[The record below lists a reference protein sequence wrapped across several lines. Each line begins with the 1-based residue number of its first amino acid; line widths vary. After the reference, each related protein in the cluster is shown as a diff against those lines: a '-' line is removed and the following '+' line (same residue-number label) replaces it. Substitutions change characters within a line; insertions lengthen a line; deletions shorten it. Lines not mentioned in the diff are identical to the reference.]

1 MKKAAKYAFIQ
12 TIPVMLGYLFLG
24 LAFGILLD
32 QEAGLG
38 ALWAAVISITVYAG
52 SCEFVLVS
60 LLASGASLPT
70 IALTTLFLNSR
81 HMFYG
86 LSFIEQFR
94 KTDKFYPYMI
104 FSLTDETYS
113 VFTQIKTSGGIP
125 QSIDSK
131 HAQFFI
137 ALFDQCYWVLGSFL
151 GGLVGSLV
159 PIDWT
164 GIDFSMTALFVVIFV
179 EQWQSCKS
187 HFPAIAGAVSAIV
200 FLLILE
206 PDSFL
211 LPAICVAVIALCF
224 VQFSGRF
231 DRFIKG
237 GEES

>member
-12 TIPVMLGYLFLG
+12 TIPVLLGYLFLG

-38 ALWAAVISITVYAG
+38 ALWATVISITVYSGA
-52 SCEFVLVS
+52 CEFVLVS
-60 LLASGASLPT
+60 LIASGASLPA
-70 IALTTLFLNSR
+70 IALTSLFLNSR

-94 KTDKFYPYMI
+94 STGRFYPYMI
-104 FSLTDETYS
+104 YTLTDETYS

-125 QSIDSK
+125 RSIDK
-131 HAQFFI
+131 KYAQFFI
-137 ALFDQCYWVLGSFL
+137 TSFNQFYWVFGSFL
-151 GGLVGSLV
+151 GGLIGSLV

-187 HFPAIAGAVSAIV
+187 HAPAIAGLVSAIV
-200 FLLILE
+200 FLLILG
-206 PDSFL
+206 PDAFL
-211 LPAICVAVIALCF
+211 LPAICVAITALCF
-224 VQFSGRF
+224 MQFSSRF
-231 DRFIKG
+231 NNSQSEG
-237 GEES
+237 GE